1 MEVEGGKLLYSLS
14 VVLTGETTLKKLN
27 RKSHVIASKE
37 EKTHLLA
44 GFSPVH
50 PGSGG

>member
-1 MEVEGGKLLYSLS
+1 MGVERGKLLYSPS
-14 VVLTGETTLKKLN
+14 VVLTGEITLKKLN

-37 EKTHLLA
+37 EKTQPLA